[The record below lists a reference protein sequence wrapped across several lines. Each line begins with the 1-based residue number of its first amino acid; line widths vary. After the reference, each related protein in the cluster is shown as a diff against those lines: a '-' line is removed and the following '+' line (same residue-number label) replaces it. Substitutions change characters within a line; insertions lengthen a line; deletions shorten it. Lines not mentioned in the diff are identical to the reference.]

1 MLNQL
6 FSDKLAMHRAT
17 ASKNW
22 SAKNASNERHFS
34 QAAYDKTKK
43 EHDNSPS
50 KKKGSILH

>member
-6 FSDKLAMHRAT
+6 FSDKLAAHGAT

-34 QAAYDKTKK
+34 KAAYDKAKK
-43 EHDNSPS
+43 EHDNFPS